1 MNKETTI
8 PKQQP
13 IVDPDAAVAALNDLV
28 DTINA
33 MGGVSPEYDD
43 LPLEVNT
50 PTPVADEDWIDLA
63 AAYALACRALG
74 LPMQWAG
81 VVERTHS
88 TEPAERIAEE
98 NEQTLAIVPADERL
112 IVIDLGGGVVHGVET
127 NILELQGVKVLVLGD
142 KKDSQGDRDEV
153 VIEGTDWIV
162 YQTERVAISDCTWL
176 LKSLTQYESR
186 ETEDPV

>member
-1 MNKETTI
+1 MPNKH
-8 PKQQP
+8 P

-33 MGGVSPEYDD
+33 TGGVSPEYDD
-43 LPLEVNT
+43 LPLEENT

-81 VVERTHS
+81 VVECTQS
-88 TEPAERIAEE
+88 TEPAEWIAEE
-98 NEQTLAIVPADERL
+98 NEQTLAMVPEEERL

-142 KKDSQGDRDEV
+142 QKDSDGDRDEV

-176 LKSLTQYESR
+176 LKSLTQYESQKV
-186 ETEDPV
+186 EDPP